1 MRHKTNTKSRVMMQP
16 IRCSAFLLMNALDY
30 SILKRI
36 ASMGYFKVL
45 ADLVFIKA
53 SIRANTVD
61 CYKVYRTQ
69 LRI

>member
-1 MRHKTNTKSRVMMQP
+1 
-16 IRCSAFLLMNALDY
+16 MNALDY

-36 ASMGYFKVL
+36 AFMGYFKVL
-45 ADLVFIKA
+45 ADLVFIKV
-53 SIRANTVD
+53 SIGANTVD

>member
-1 MRHKTNTKSRVMMQP
+1 MRHKTNTKSRVMMQS

-36 ASMGYFKVL
+36 AFMGYFKVL
-45 ADLVFIKA
+45 ADLVFIKV
-53 SIRANTVD
+53 SIGANTVD